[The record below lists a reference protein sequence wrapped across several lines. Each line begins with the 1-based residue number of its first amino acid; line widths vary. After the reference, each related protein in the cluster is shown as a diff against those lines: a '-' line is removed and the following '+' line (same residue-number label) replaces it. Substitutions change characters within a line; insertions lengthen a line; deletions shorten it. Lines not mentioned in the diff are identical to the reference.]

1 MQERS
6 NVLKMRGG
14 GGGSEFK
21 QKTIAKTLTLGMGVE
36 ACKHLLPTATLISL

>member
-6 NVLKMRGG
+6 NVLKMR